1 MKTIILFPL
10 IMLSSLAWAQTD
22 GHYLDPGKV
31 ILEHPLEED
40 VMKVNVSLGY
50 CTVLEFP
57 EKPTLVTV
65 GDNSL
70 IQVEIPKNSK
80 SVVIKALQSSGETN
94 LFVFT
99 ASRRFNYKVSIGASE
114 NVDYVLDSMGLSKN
128 QSKPSTTLTLDK
140 ILKMARS
147 YGFLR
152 RNHLIDD
159 REFLRRKLSFECS
172 YPIGDIDVVEAFSN
186 RKPNYLILHI
196 LVHNQCQDVI
206 NLNEQNTFIFL
217 GKKKLTPQYVLFDS
231 DQLAPSAQT
240 DGWLVLQ
247 DSYISIDNKFS
258 ISLGIGDENYV
269 CKQSLF

>member
-1 MKTIILFPL
+1 M
-10 IMLSSLAWAQTD
+10 D
-22 GHYLDPGKV
+22 NHYLDPGKV

-40 VMKVNVSLGY
+40 VMKVNIAVGY

-80 SVVIKALQSSGETN
+80 SVVIKPLQASGQTN

-99 ASRRFNYKVSIGASE
+99 SGQRFNYKILIGNPEEA
-114 NVDYVLDSMGLSKN
+114 DYVLDAKGLLENKT
-128 QSKPSTTLTLDK
+128 KPSSTLTLDK

-152 RNHLIDD
+152 RNHLVDD
-159 REFLRRKLSFECS
+159 REFVRKKLSYRCS
-172 YPIGDIDVVEAFSN
+172 YPIADIDVIEAFSN
-186 RKPNYLILHI
+186 RNPNYLILHI
-196 LVHNQCQDVI
+196 LVHNQSDGDI
-206 NLNEQNTFIFL
+206 NLSEQNTNISI
-217 GKKKLTPQYVLFDS
+217 GDKKFNPQYVLFDS
-231 DQLAPSAQT
+231 DQLAPSNQT
-240 DGWLVLQ
+240 DGWLVLG

-258 ISLGIGDENYV
+258 ISVGIGDENYG
-269 CKQSLF
+269 CKQSFF